1 MKRRLLA
8 PLLLLASALAGAEPP
23 LVFIA
28 ARNHAEPL
36 SRWDARDRLTGG
48 ILLDLGDLIA
58 RELGRQAHYL
68 SLPSKRAPQ
77 GLRNGQGDLICY
89 SHPDWIGRDGLHWT
103 PLFIANAYVI
113 AAHASAPPLPRLEDL
128 VGQRVGTVL
137 GYRYGEIESRAGF
150 RREDAPDMGANLRK
164 LAAGRLRYALTDLIS
179 LQAAQREAPQQL
191 REALRLDPF
200 QAGCALSR
208 RSKLAPAQL
217 DAAIQALQR
226 RGEIERLLARYR

>member
-1 MKRRLLA
+1 MRRWRRWLLA
-8 PLLLLASALAGAEPP
+8 LLLLGSAALRAEP

-36 SRWDARDRLTGG
+36 SRWDARDRLVGG
-48 ILLDLGDLIA
+48 ILLELGDLLA
-58 RELGRQAHYL
+58 RELGREARYL
-68 SLPSKRAPQ
+68 TLPSKRAPQ
-77 GLRNGQGDLICY
+77 GLRDGQGDLICY
-89 SHPDWIGRDGLHWT
+89 SHPDWIGREGLHWT

-150 RREDAPDMGANLRK
+150 RREDAPDMDASLRK
-164 LAAGRLRYALTDLIS
+164 LAAGRLRFALTDLIS
-179 LQAAQREAPQQL
+179 LQAAQREAPQL

-208 RSKLAPAQL
+208 RSKLAPERL